1 MIEAERVSID
11 RKTFRINGLSF
22 SIVENAVNGIGG
34 LNGSGKTTILKAMY
48 GFLKPSEGAI
58 YIDGK
63 DVSTMSPK
71 QIASLV
77 SVVHQE
83 QPVPMNFT
91 VHDIVSLSGYSR
103 RSPGPSVDEC
113 LEACGIAHLS
123 QREFSTLSGGEKRIV
138 MFAAAMYQNTKY
150 ILLDEPMTFLDI
162 DKAVKVMSII
172 RRFREEGKTIVIVSH
187 DINFLYNECDNV
199 ILMRSGEI
207 LYKGDPKKIIDES
220 TLYQVFSVKF
230 GKYESAEGVRFYPS
244 Q

>member
-1 MIEAERVSID
+1 
-11 RKTFRINGLSF
+11 
-22 SIVENAVNGIGG
+22 
-34 LNGSGKTTILKAMY
+34 Y
-48 GFLKPSEGAI
+48 GFLRPSGGAV

-63 DVSTMSPK
+63 NVSGMKPRDV
-71 QIASLV
+71 ASLV

-91 VHDIVSLSGYSR
+91 VRDIVSLSGYSR
-103 RSPGPSVDEC
+103 RREGPSVEEC
-113 LEACGIAHLS
+113 LEACGIMHLS
-123 QREFSTLSGGEKRIV
+123 DREFSTLSGGEKRIV

-207 LYKGDPKKIIDES
+207 LYQGDPKKVMDEQS
-220 TLYQVFSVKF
+220 LYEVFSVKF
-230 GKYESAEGVRFYPS
+230 RRYESAEGVRFYPS